1 MATLTASYPYTNSDA
16 ARPLFPPGYMAMG
29 QSFEASVTGTLHS
42 MQFEMYKVGTPPGTL
57 QAHLV
62 QLSGTFGGGDD
73 VGTSTVLAS
82 SSTVMA
88 NDLLLTTGNL
98 VEFAFDDTVT
108 ITQGTGYVAIVMYSD
123 GGTSDSSN
131 CPYMRRQNSGTHAG
145 NIVVGVVHTNTTTD
159 SAGRDAVF
167 YVYVTEEDT
176 TAPVITV
183 TGVTDGYNNVGPV
196 TITFS
201 ATDAVDG
208 SVAATAT
215 LDGVAFTS
223 GTTVSDNGIYT
234 LVVTATDAADNTATT
249 TIDFAIRD
257 LDAGGGGGAL
267 SVTHAFVS
275 AKADTADESV
285 LQPSDWN
292 ADHVIT
298 GGINDTFTVGGVTYT
313 IVNGLVTVAE

>member
-16 ARPLFPPGYMAMG
+16 ARPLYQPGYMAMG
-29 QSFEASVTGTLHS
+29 QSFEAAVTGTLHS

-62 QLSGTFGGGDD
+62 QLNGTYGDGDD

-82 SSTVMA
+82 SSTV
-88 NDLLLTTGNL
+88 DPTTLGVTTGGL

-108 ITQGTGYVAIVMYSD
+108 VTQGTGYVAIVMYTD
-123 GGTSDSSN
+123 GGLSNASN
-131 CPYMRRQNSGTHAG
+131 CPHVRRQNSGSHPG
-145 NIVVGVVHTNTTTD
+145 NVVVGVTHTNTTTD
-159 SAGRDAVF
+159 TAGRDTIF
-167 YVYVTEEDT
+167 YVYVSEADE

-215 LDGVAFTS
+215 LDGAAFTS
-223 GTTVSDNGIYT
+223 GSAVSDNGIYE
-234 LVVTATDAADNTATT
+234 LVVTASDAAENTATS
-249 TIDFAIRD
+249 TIRFALRD
-257 LDAGGGGGAL
+257 LDSGEG
-267 SVTHAFVS
+267 SPSITHAFVS
-275 AKADTADESV
+275 AKEDSADTSL

-292 ADHVIT
+292 ADHTIT
-298 GGINDTFTVGGVTYT
+298 GGINDSFTVGGVTYT
-313 IVNGLVTVAE
+313 IVNGFVTVAE